1 VTAKILY
8 HPIWGAVDSF
18 VPMWREGADEINS
31 HFRQVSGR
39 DYFPLRLLEAKL
51 DGDRVVLRFE
61 EIEQSEVNRALA
73 VLTYLQ
79 TLEDP
84 PCDPQQ
90 IQWMSELLVATL

>member
-1 VTAKILY
+1 LENFVTAKILY

-18 VPMWREGADEINS
+18 VPMWR
-31 HFRQVSGR
+31 GR